1 MPRFKA
7 SVKRPSG
14 LIKKGGS
21 ASALKESTSIKVE
34 NVL

>member
-14 LIKKGGS
+14 LIKVGGH
-21 ASALKESTSIKVE
+21 ASALKESTLIKVE